1 MDESLRL
8 MDAQEWAGL
17 GTQQVLTV
25 NDIISVHR
33 QFHIEIF
40 GFTLMQVIGK
50 TNQVITPPGF
60 KSNHCTR

>member
-1 MDESLRL
+1 

-17 GTQQVLTV
+17 GTHQVLAV

-40 GFTLMQVIGK
+40 GFILMQVIGK
-50 TNQVITPPGF
+50 
-60 KSNHCTR
+60 

>member
-17 GTQQVLTV
+17 GTHQVLTV

-40 GFTLMQVIGK
+40 GFVLMQVIDKK
-50 TNQVITPPGF
+50 TTSDYTAWF
-60 KSNHCTR
+60 